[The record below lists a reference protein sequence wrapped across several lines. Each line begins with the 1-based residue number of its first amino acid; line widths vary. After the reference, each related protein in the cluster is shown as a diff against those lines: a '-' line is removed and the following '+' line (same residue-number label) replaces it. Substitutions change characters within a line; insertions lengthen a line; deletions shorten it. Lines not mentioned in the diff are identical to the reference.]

1 MLKFRELNIH
11 EENEHE
17 IPKVLDLPLLP
28 IGASPK
34 DLAIR
39 RALRTGRDPE
49 RERWEEEVWVVEGL
63 EGQRVAKGKA
73 K

>member
-1 MLKFRELNIH
+1 MYPCGKQKYHVLKFRELNIH

-39 RALRTGRDPE
+39 RAQK
-49 RERWEEEVWVVEGL
+49 EGTP
-63 EGQRVAKGKA
+63 
-73 K
+73 